1 MTYDCRICVC
11 VFFYSFFKTFFH
23 RKRNQKA
30 VRSRFDE
37 SVRSAQ
43 RTKRKI
49 SSFLSLHFYPRKSSI
64 ADLIAKKCFPSLP
77 LLSSFLRPAR
87 TRYEILFPSFSL
99 CFPFFAFFASK
110 RFALRRFVVAVF
122 LSLSLSRGIPGGKS
136 MDRHRAIFH
145 ASPLPLLFRAR
156 LFATETAEDFSFSRL
171 FSFLDEMKRRA
182 MISSHRLPLLPGRRR
197 AKDRFGV
204 PGKKYSHSS
213 LSLSLS
219 LFIFI
224 IIHRT
229 TNTKQN
235 TAKKVVSKNNN
246 NTVAKNAA
254 LLAATIATI
263 SSSGAALAD
272 DIEDVYAA
280 TYAKG
285 RDGFGVRSPQRQAV
299 DVDLQRK
306 QAAPKPKFVKPVREE
321 APKPAKKESSGGGFS
336 LPSISLPSISL
347 PSFGGDAPATADE

>member
-1 MTYDCRICVC
+1 MFSISATPVVVSASSANKVKDSVP
-11 VFFYSFFKTFFH
+11 VVLSLFSFFCFLCLESFCFAK
-23 RKRNQKA
+23 
-30 VRSRFDE
+30 VCGCGVSLSRSRG
-37 SVRSAQ
+37 
-43 RTKRKI
+43 
-49 SSFLSLHFYPRKSSI
+49 
-64 ADLIAKKCFPSLP
+64 LIFP
-77 LLSSFLRPAR
+77 
-87 TRYEILFPSFSL
+87 
-99 CFPFFAFFASK
+99 
-110 RFALRRFVVAVF
+110 
-122 LSLSLSRGIPGGKS
+122 SRGIPGGKS

-156 LFATETAEDFSFSRL
+156 LFSTATAEDFSFSRL
-171 FSFLDEMKRRA
+171 FSFLEMKRRV
-182 MISSHRLPLLPGRRR
+182 MISSRRLPLLPGRRR

-204 PGKKYSHSS
+204 SGKKYSHSS

-235 TAKKVVSKNNN
+235 TAKKVVSKDNN

-299 DVDLQRK
+299 DVNLQRK

-347 PSFGGDAPATADE
+347 PSISLPSFGGDAPATADE

>member
-1 MTYDCRICVC
+1 MIVAYMC

-171 FSFLDEMKRRA
+171 FSFLEMKRRV
-182 MISSHRLPLLPGRRR
+182 MISSRRLPLLPGRRR

-204 PGKKYSHSS
+204 SGKKYSHSSLS

-285 RDGFGVRSPQRQAV
+285 RDGFGVRSPQRSAV
-299 DVDLQRK
+299 DVNLQRK

>member
-1 MTYDCRICVC
+1 MGFQEKNT
-11 VFFYSFFKTFFH
+11 H
-23 RKRNQKA
+23 A
-30 VRSRFDE
+30 
-37 SVRSAQ
+37 
-43 RTKRKI
+43 
-49 SSFLSLHFYPRKSSI
+49 
-64 ADLIAKKCFPSLP
+64 
-77 LLSSFLRPAR
+77 LL
-87 TRYEILFPSFSL
+87 
-99 CFPFFAFFASK
+99 
-110 RFALRRFVVAVF
+110 
-122 LSLSLSRGIPGGKS
+122 
-136 MDRHRAIFH
+136 
-145 ASPLPLLFRAR
+145 
-156 LFATETAEDFSFSRL
+156 
-171 FSFLDEMKRRA
+171 
-182 MISSHRLPLLPGRRR
+182 
-197 AKDRFGV
+197 
-204 PGKKYSHSS
+204 S

-299 DVDLQRK
+299 DVNLSRK

>member
-1 MTYDCRICVC
+1 MFSI
-11 VFFYSFFKTFFH
+11 
-23 RKRNQKA
+23 
-30 VRSRFDE
+30 
-37 SVRSAQ
+37 SA
-43 RTKRKI
+43 TPVVVSA
-49 SSFLSLHFYPRKSSI
+49 SSANK
-64 ADLIAKKCFPSLP
+64 
-77 LLSSFLRPAR
+77 
-87 TRYEILFPSFSL
+87 
-99 CFPFFAFFASK
+99 
-110 RFALRRFVVAVF
+110 
-122 LSLSLSRGIPGGKS
+122 
-136 MDRHRAIFH
+136 
-145 ASPLPLLFRAR
+145 
-156 LFATETAEDFSFSRL
+156 
-171 FSFLDEMKRRA
+171 
-182 MISSHRLPLLPGRRR
+182 
-197 AKDRFGV
+197 
-204 PGKKYSHSS
+204 
-213 LSLSLS
+213 
-219 LFIFI
+219 
-224 IIHRT
+224 
-229 TNTKQN
+229 N

-299 DVDLQRK
+299 DVNLARK

>member
-1 MTYDCRICVC
+1 MGGV
-11 VFFYSFFKTFFH
+11 
-23 RKRNQKA
+23 
-30 VRSRFDE
+30 
-37 SVRSAQ
+37 
-43 RTKRKI
+43 
-49 SSFLSLHFYPRKSSI
+49 
-64 ADLIAKKCFPSLP
+64 
-77 LLSSFLRPAR
+77 
-87 TRYEILFPSFSL
+87 
-99 CFPFFAFFASK
+99 
-110 RFALRRFVVAVF
+110 
-122 LSLSLSRGIPGGKS
+122 SLSLGIDFPLSENSNPGGKS

-145 ASPLPLLFRAR
+145 TPPLPLLFRAR
-156 LFATETAEDFSFSRL
+156 LFAIETAEDFSFSRL
-171 FSFLDEMKRRA
+171 FSPLDEMKRSV
-182 MISSHRLPLLPGRRR
+182 MISSRRLPLLREEDAQKIGLGFQE
-197 AKDRFGV
+197 KNT
-204 PGKKYSHSS
+204 HTLLS

-285 RDGFGVRSPQRQAV
+285 RDGFGVRSPQRAAV
-299 DVDLQRK
+299 DVNLQRK

-336 LPSISLPSISL
+336 LPSISLPS
-347 PSFGGDAPATADE
+347 FGGDAPATADE

>member
-1 MTYDCRICVC
+1 MIVAYVC
-11 VFFYSFFKTFFH
+11 VYSSTRSSKRSSIEKETRKPFALASTKAFF
-23 RKRNQKA
+23 
-30 VRSRFDE
+30 VL
-37 SVRSAQ
+37 RSA
-43 RTKRKI
+43 RKGRFPP
-49 SSFLSLHFYPRKSSI
+49 SFRFTFIHENHPSDI
-64 ADLIAKKCFPSLP
+64 IAKKCFPSLP

-204 PGKKYSHSS
+204 SGKKYSRSS

-219 LFIFI
+219 LSLYF
-224 IIHRT
+224 HHHPSHDEHKT
-229 TNTKQN
+229 
-235 TAKKVVSKNNN
+235 
-246 NTVAKNAA
+246 
-254 LLAATIATI
+254 
-263 SSSGAALAD
+263 
-272 DIEDVYAA
+272 EH
-280 TYAKG
+280 
-285 RDGFGVRSPQRQAV
+285 
-299 DVDLQRK
+299 
-306 QAAPKPKFVKPVREE
+306 REE
-321 APKPAKKESSGGGFS
+321 GCLEEQQQHGREERGVV
-336 LPSISLPSISL
+336 
-347 PSFGGDAPATADE
+347 GGDHRHHLFFRRRVGGRHRRRVRRHLRQGPRRFWRQIAAKTSG

>member
-1 MTYDCRICVC
+1 M
-11 VFFYSFFKTFFH
+11 
-23 RKRNQKA
+23 
-30 VRSRFDE
+30 
-37 SVRSAQ
+37 
-43 RTKRKI
+43 
-49 SSFLSLHFYPRKSSI
+49 
-64 ADLIAKKCFPSLP
+64 
-77 LLSSFLRPAR
+77 
-87 TRYEILFPSFSL
+87 
-99 CFPFFAFFASK
+99 
-110 RFALRRFVVAVF
+110 F

-156 LFATETAEDFSFSRL
+156 LFARETAEDFSFSRL

-204 PGKKYSHSS
+204 SGKKYS
-213 LSLSLS
+213 LFSLS

-299 DVDLQRK
+299 DVNLSRK